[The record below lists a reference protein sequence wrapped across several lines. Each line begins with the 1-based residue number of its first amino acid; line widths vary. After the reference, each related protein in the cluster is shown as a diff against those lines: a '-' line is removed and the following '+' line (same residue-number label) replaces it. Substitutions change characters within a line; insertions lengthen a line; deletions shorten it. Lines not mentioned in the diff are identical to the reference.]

1 MARSGKPRI
10 SLFESPQGQLPRPG
24 AEAMGAGVKQGS
36 KGYLNPVMQQ
46 NYGIDGSCVEDL
58 PLKLVILDGSI
69 EG

>member
-1 MARSGKPRI
+1 
-10 SLFESPQGQLPRPG
+10 
-24 AEAMGAGVKQGS
+24 MGAGVKQGS